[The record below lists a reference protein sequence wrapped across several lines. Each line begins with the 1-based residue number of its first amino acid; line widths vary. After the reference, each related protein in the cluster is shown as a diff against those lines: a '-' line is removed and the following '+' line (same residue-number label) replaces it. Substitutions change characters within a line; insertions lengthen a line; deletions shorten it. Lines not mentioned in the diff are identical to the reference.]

1 MDKNHQFTIYPQR
14 KAPFR
19 RVLNFCFTYFL
30 VQVGIYTNG
39 FDLGR
44 KRGVKEHSNLL
55 IDNNLNFA
63 ILDKCA

>member
-1 MDKNHQFTIYPQR
+1 M
-14 KAPFR
+14 
-19 RVLNFCFTYFL
+19 
-30 VQVGIYTNG
+30 NG